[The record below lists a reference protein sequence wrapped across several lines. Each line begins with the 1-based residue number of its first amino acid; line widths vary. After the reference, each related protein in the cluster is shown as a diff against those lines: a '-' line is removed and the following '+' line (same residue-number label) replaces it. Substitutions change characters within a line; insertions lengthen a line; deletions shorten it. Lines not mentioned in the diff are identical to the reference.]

1 VATFQ
6 GAVDTAS
13 NWSASNRVPLLDE
26 YCFESDTGKLKI
38 GDGVTSYNSLA
49 YINPGLVVAG
59 AIMVAGSGTPDTSDG
74 VDGDYYYDV
83 ASSHVWG
90 PKAGGIWPTSPV
102 SRIPQQLT
110 VGESVIDRR
119 YGGITGISLTSG
131 TIRFT
136 YFQAEKTETC
146 TQIRSITDGTAAA
159 ATPTLAKMGVYSVN
173 TSTGDLTLLSASAN
187 DTALWNATSSP
198 FTKSLGGGTGFAKV
212 AGTWYACADLIITG
226 TTAPNLAGTQHQVG
240 SVMASAPRWT
250 SALTGQT
257 DLPSSVTSASLT
269 ASAGYVYHELLP

>member
-59 AIMVAGSGTPDTSDG
+59 AIMVAGSGTPDSSDG
-74 VDGDYYYDV
+74 VDSDYYYDI
-83 ASSHVWG
+83 SSNHVWG
-90 PKAGGIWPTSPV
+90 PKTGGIWPTSPV

-110 VGESVIDRR
+110 TGESIIDRR
-119 YGGITGISLTSG
+119 YGGVTGITLASG
-131 TIRFT
+131 TVRYT

-146 TQIRSITDGTAAA
+146 TQIKSVTDGTAAG

-173 TSTGDLTLLSASAN
+173 TSTGDLTLLASSTN

-198 FTKSLGGGTGFAKV
+198 FTKSLGTGFAKV
-212 AGTWYACADLIITG
+212 AGNWYACADLIVTAA
-226 TTAPNLAGTQHQVG
+226 TAPNLAGTQHQVG
-240 SVMASAPRWT
+240 SILASAPRWT
-250 SALTGQT
+250 AAFASQT
-257 DLPSSVTSASLT
+257 DLVASVSSASLT